1 MANAEQEIEVKLMV
15 RSLAV
20 LKERLLAQGAS
31 LVSARVHE
39 TNLRFDTRSGD
50 LSRNRKALRLRKDT
64 VSRLTFKGPQQAGEG
79 ASIRQEIEFEV
90 SDFFAARRFLEALG
104 FTVNVIYEKYR
115 TTYRLGE
122 VLVTL
127 DEMPYGSFVEIEGA
141 STEEAGTNA
150 GMVDTLKSTAA
161 ALGLNWEARSSD
173 SYLALFERLRQMR
186 RLSIHDLTFGDL
198 QGIEVGPED
207 LGLRFAD
214 Y

>member
-1 MANAEQEIEVKLMV
+1 MANAEQEIEIKLMV
-15 RSLAV
+15 RSLAD
-20 LKERLLAQGAS
+20 LKARLLALGAE

-50 LSRNRKALRLRKDT
+50 LSRGRKALRLRRDT
-64 VSRLTFKGPQQAGEG
+64 VSRLTFKGPQQAGES

-104 FTVNVIYEKYR
+104 YAVSVIYEKYR

-141 STEEAGTNA
+141 ATEEAGSND

-161 ALGLNWEARSSD
+161 ALGLNWAARSTD
-173 SYLALFERLRQMR
+173 SYLALFENLRQNR
-186 RLSIHDLTFGDL
+186 RLNMHDLTFGDL
-198 QGIEVGPED
+198 KGIEVEPAD

-214 Y
+214 

>member
-15 RSLAV
+15 RSLAD
-20 LKERLLAQGAS
+20 LKARLLALGAE

-50 LSRNRKALRLRKDT
+50 LSRGRKALRLRKDT
-64 VSRLTFKGPQQAGEG
+64 VSRLAFKGPQQAGES

-104 FTVNVIYEKYR
+104 YAVSVIYEKYR

-141 STEEAGTNA
+141 ATEEAGSND

-173 SYLALFERLRQMR
+173 SYLALFENLRQNR
-186 RLSIHDLTFGDL
+186 RLNMHDLTFGDL
-198 QGIEVGPED
+198 KGIEVEPAD

-214 Y
+214 